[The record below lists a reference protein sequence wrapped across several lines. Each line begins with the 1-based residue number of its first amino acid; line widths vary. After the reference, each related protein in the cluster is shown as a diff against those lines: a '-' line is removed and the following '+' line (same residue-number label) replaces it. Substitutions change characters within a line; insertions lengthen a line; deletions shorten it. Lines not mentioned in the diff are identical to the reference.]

1 MLSLCILSLLLLRLH
16 IAHRT
21 KTGKAVD
28 AHHHR
33 LLRKTAL
40 GAALYAASVPLAYV
54 SIYIAMAIYVI
65 VPAMFFL
72 PEALP
77 GKLPRELEE

>member
-1 MLSLCILSLLLLRLH
+1 MLLRLY
-16 IAHRT
+16 ISHRA

-28 AHHHR
+28 AHHGR

-54 SIYIAMAIYVI
+54 SIYISMAIFAV

-77 GKLPRELEE
+77 GKLPEELESSG